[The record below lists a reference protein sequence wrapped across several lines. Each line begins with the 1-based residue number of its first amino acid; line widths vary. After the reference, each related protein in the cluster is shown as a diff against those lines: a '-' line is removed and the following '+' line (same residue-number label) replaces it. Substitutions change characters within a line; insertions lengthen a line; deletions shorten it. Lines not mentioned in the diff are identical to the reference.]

1 MKEVRMTPSSPH
13 FPFHLGQ
20 PVRRIDGSDRG
31 VVIGALLTPAERA
44 IVRWAADTTYED
56 PADLI
61 EVDQAA

>member
-1 MKEVRMTPSSPH
+1 MTPSSPR
-13 FPFHLGQ
+13 FPFSLGQ

-31 VVIGALLTPAERA
+31 LVIGVLLTPAARA

-56 PADLI
+56 PVDLI